1 MEKVNKL
8 KLIEVITDIVTLQV
22 SETEEKWMRDVRFNG
37 QLQGVSIR
45 TLKFDKKKFYIEEY
59 EPEQRKKYIENKKK
73 EEEKLNRP
81 KTKEEE
87 SQDLEELLKI
97 PTLLQEIKV
106 VYRKS
111 PTEDIIDMVS
121 YINQIIDA

>member
-1 MEKVNKL
+1 
-8 KLIEVITDIVTLQV
+8 
-22 SETEEKWMRDVRFNG
+22 MRDVRFNG

-97 PTLLQEIKV
+97 PTFLQEIKV